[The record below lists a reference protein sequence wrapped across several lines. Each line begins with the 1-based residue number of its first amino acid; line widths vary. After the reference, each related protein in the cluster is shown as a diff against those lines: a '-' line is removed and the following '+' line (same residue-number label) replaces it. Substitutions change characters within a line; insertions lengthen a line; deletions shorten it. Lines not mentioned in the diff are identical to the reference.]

1 MIGLHFHD
9 CVFIKLIFWHWWL
22 FVIMDLEA
30 RENIGKPLL
39 VVFFPL
45 CRVCLTHHRSLL
57 LMVVSFASTVGIEQA
72 LVFINCWPSECL
84 MTPLSVLY
92 WMTERTCRFVWLT
105 SLLSELLTNFC
116 HSNDG
121 ENQFLKLIRK
131 RKDLMLINYLVTI
144 LLNWYALYLIHS
156 CWQF

>member
-1 MIGLHFHD
+1 
-9 CVFIKLIFWHWWL
+9 
-22 FVIMDLEA
+22 MDLEA

-92 WMTERTCRFVWLT
+92 
-105 SLLSELLTNFC
+105 
-116 HSNDG
+116 
-121 ENQFLKLIRK
+121 
-131 RKDLMLINYLVTI
+131 
-144 LLNWYALYLIHS
+144 
-156 CWQF
+156 